1 MASYFG
7 TKVETLGR
15 SVHLLD
21 ESSEPWSVTVT
32 IYSCAALY
40 ATEPEAYDSRA
51 GVQTLPV
58 KIVAS
63 WTPGMSQ
70 QVCRAWRSEF
80 DPPNHMVGRENQLP
94 QTVFWPPHVRWSSID
109 SVHKPT
115 DTRTINTCKKQFK
128 VCAPVPK
135 AATKEPMSLWFKA
148 LPFPPCALPC
158 SHTTENLWQ
167 PLCA

>member
-1 MASYFG
+1 MCAYEMASYFG

-40 ATEPEAYDSRA
+40 ATEPEAHDSRA

-80 DPPNHMVGRENQLP
+80 DPPNHIVGRENQLP
-94 QTVFWPPHVRWSSID
+94 QTVF
-109 SVHKPT
+109 
-115 DTRTINTCKKQFK
+115 
-128 VCAPVPK
+128 
-135 AATKEPMSLWFKA
+135 
-148 LPFPPCALPC
+148 
-158 SHTTENLWQ
+158 
-167 PLCA
+167 